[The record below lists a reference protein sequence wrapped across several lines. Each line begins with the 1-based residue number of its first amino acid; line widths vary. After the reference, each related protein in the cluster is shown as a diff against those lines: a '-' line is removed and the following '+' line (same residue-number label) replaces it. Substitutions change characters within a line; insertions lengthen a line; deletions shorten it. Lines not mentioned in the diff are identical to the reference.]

1 MESNLEESFPI
12 MRDTLQLQKIIKI
25 KSNQLGEHM
34 LFLKGGGGDFSVI
47 SIISS
52 WIVKKH
58 NENWEAIELKCESSR
73 NIIQYD

>member
-34 LFLKGGGGDFSVI
+34 LFFKAGGGEFFSNI
-47 SIISS
+47 
-52 WIVKKH
+52 
-58 NENWEAIELKCESSR
+58 N
-73 NIIQYD
+73 NIIVNCQKTQ

>member
-34 LFLKGGGGDFSVI
+34 LFFLKAGGGNFSVI

-52 WIVKKH
+52 
-58 NENWEAIELKCESSR
+58 
-73 NIIQYD
+73 

>member
-34 LFLKGGGGDFSVI
+34 LFFKGGGGFFSNI
-47 SIISS
+47 
-52 WIVKKH
+52 
-58 NENWEAIELKCESSR
+58 N
-73 NIIQYD
+73 NIIVNCQKTQ